1 MNSHL
6 VVQRS
11 VSDQT
16 AVAVR
21 VAQRS
26 QSIPIPIPKNAYQ
39 GGADT
44 FDSKTPLSL
53 LCSFLPAL
61 ESGGES

>member
-1 MNSHL
+1 MNNHL
-6 VVQRS
+6 VAQRS

-26 QSIPIPIPKNAYQ
+26 QSIPIPSDAYQ

-53 LCSFLPAL
+53 LCSFFPAS
-61 ESGGES
+61 ESEGES